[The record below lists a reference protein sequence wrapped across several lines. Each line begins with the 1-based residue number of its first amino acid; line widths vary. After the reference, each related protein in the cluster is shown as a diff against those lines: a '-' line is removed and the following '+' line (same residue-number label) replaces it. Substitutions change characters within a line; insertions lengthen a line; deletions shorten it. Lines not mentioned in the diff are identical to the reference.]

1 VQPGVSILHAKWVR
15 RLGHY
20 ALHLTLAS
28 RTSHRLQS
36 IGESRLPIG
45 PISGLCAAAGI
56 GDTTP
61 WYRSLP
67 GIILDK
73 GSDDMID
80 NRPAARAG
88 AMRHVAVTAVLLTG
102 TLLLAGCFAKP
113 GPPGSKLRIYAADV
127 TGEAKVC
134 EVPKVSPV
142 AGQSI
147 QAAIK
152 VVNDGGW
159 CGVRVH
165 MDGPKPFGAGLLT
178 ARPAHGAVTIHMVG
192 DDTRIDY
199 TPDNKFAG
207 DDSFA
212 VQLVPGDATVQVAVS
227 VVAP

>member
-1 VQPGVSILHAKWVR
+1 MCR
-15 RLGHY
+15 RRDPRY
-20 ALHLTLAS
+20 DS
-28 RTSHRLQS
+28 
-36 IGESRLPIG
+36 
-45 PISGLCAAAGI
+45 
-56 GDTTP
+56 TTP
-61 WYRSLP
+61 WYRSRP

-88 AMRHVAVTAVLLTG
+88 AMRQMAVTAVLLTG

-113 GPPGSKLRIYAADV
+113 GGPPGSRLRIYAADV
-127 TGEAKVC
+127 TGAAKVC

-142 AGQSI
+142 AGQTT
-147 QAAIK
+147 QAAMK

-159 CGVRVH
+159 CGIPVH

-178 ARPAHGAVTIHMVG
+178 TRPAHGAVTIHMVG

-199 TPDNKFAG
+199 TPDRKFAG

-212 VQLVPGDATVQVAVS
+212 VELVPGDATVQVAVS